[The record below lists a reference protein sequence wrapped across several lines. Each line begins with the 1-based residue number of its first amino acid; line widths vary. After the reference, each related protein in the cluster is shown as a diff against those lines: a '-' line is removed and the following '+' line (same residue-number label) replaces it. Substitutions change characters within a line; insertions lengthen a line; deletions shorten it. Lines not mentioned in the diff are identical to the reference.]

1 MSTEFGVT
9 ALLLGTLYAAFGAWL
24 AARERGAGARS
35 LAEEAAALARRH
47 RR

>member
-9 ALLLGTLYAAFGAWL
+9 ALILGTLYAAYGAWL
-24 AARERGAGARS
+24 AGRERGTGGRT
-35 LAEEAAALARRH
+35 LAEDAAVLARRQ